1 MADAF
6 PFPTAGAPVAPAPVI
21 PVATTVEGAPTEV
34 AIDPITGKKP
44 RKKQAAGERKTPAPA
59 MNAEQIANI
68 IKLIPTTSYGDIA
81 TQLGITKF
89 QVNRVLMDT
98 KKKLREA
105 AGADVEKLAKVN
117 GYIETF
123 LSRPEDSRPGGGGA
137 REGKVAKALDDIVG
151 NILNGL

>member
-6 PFPTAGAPVAPAPVI
+6 PFPTAGAPIAPAPVI
-21 PVATTVEGAPTEV
+21 PAAVVEGAPTE
-34 AIDPITGKKP
+34 APAKKE

-117 GYIETF
+117 AYIDTN